1 MVEDVG
7 ILRLISPGVRNMLNS
22 REHLAER
29 SIETRVIGMGGK
41 KVDPAD
47 ILRNTVL
54 GYRLNDE
61 KYAPNEEV
69 LSEYEKSLGDD
80 AKVLIVMDFDGVM
93 ISPIHL
99 ERKVGFKKM
108 YVLSRLVKAADK
120 MVVWTN
126 RLMPQKGRLAGSGR
140 FPFMGKNLA
149 TRIEDLG
156 RDPQTGI
163 TNVEVRAGKSQDGS
177 RVLQKMIDKG
187 DFEMVYFVG
196 SSKLDR
202 GIVEGLNIADPKK
215 FVYLDTGHY
224 IV

>member
-1 MVEDVG
+1 MVEEGLLGV
-7 ILRLISPGVRNMLNS
+7 ISPGYRNMANA
-22 REHLAER
+22 REYLVEK

-41 KVDPAD
+41 KVDPGD

-61 KYAPNEEV
+61 KYAPNEKV

-93 ISPIHL
+93 ISPTHL

-126 RLMPQKGRLAGSGR
+126 RLMPQKGRFAKLGF
-140 FPFMGKNLA
+140 FPFLGKNIAERL
-149 TRIEDLG
+149 ENLG
-156 RDPQTGI
+156 RDAQTGE
-163 TNVEVRAGKSQDGS
+163 TNVDVRTGKSRFGTQG
-177 RVLQKMIDKG
+177 LQEMIDEG
-187 DFEMVYFVG
+187 SYDMVYFVG

-202 GIVEGLNIADPKK
+202 EIVKGLNLKDPEK
-215 FVYLDTGHY
+215 FVYMDTGHY
-224 IV
+224 VI